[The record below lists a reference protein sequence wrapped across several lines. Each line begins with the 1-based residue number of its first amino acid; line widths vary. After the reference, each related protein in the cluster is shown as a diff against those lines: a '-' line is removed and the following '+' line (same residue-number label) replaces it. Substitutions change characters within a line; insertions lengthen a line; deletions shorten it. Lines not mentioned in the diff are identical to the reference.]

1 MESRGMNKKIFEC
14 MLTLVCGVLFFASA
28 QAQAQNYSFT
38 SGSLAGTRIA
48 ARQAIGEK
56 TCAGLTENRLMAI
69 MLSVPVWELNGGVV
83 DRSPSPMTLSR
94 WDGWANAKNQPL
106 YSFQTLD
113 GDKRAHWN
121 PGVGLWQLDTFPAT
135 LHLSHA
141 ERMDTRAGGVY
152 IARVLRDAF
161 CAGEAS
167 LKTRLRG
174 TWFACQTNDRCFT
187 TYTSMYT
194 PVGDVLRVTGT
205 AGTSQSGGTML
216 TRCRWGANGVPF
228 SCYWVNIDRREGYMD
243 VIDLEGTGA
252 RTPLAA
258 GFMSFSEGGFKRAV
272 WLLASGL
279 GSEIQKHVPTTQDA
293 RAVNNWVRDSAL
305 QVETCSGANG
315 CWTTNGVNW

>member
-1 MESRGMNKKIFEC
+1 MESRVMNKKIFEC

-121 PGVGLWQLDTFPAT
+121 PGG
-135 LHLSHA
+135 
-141 ERMDTRAGGVY
+141 
-152 IARVLRDAF
+152 
-161 CAGEAS
+161 
-167 LKTRLRG
+167 
-174 TWFACQTNDRCFT
+174 
-187 TYTSMYT
+187 
-194 PVGDVLRVTGT
+194 
-205 AGTSQSGGTML
+205 
-216 TRCRWGANGVPF
+216 
-228 SCYWVNIDRREGYMD
+228 
-243 VIDLEGTGA
+243 
-252 RTPLAA
+252 
-258 GFMSFSEGGFKRAV
+258 
-272 WLLASGL
+272 
-279 GSEIQKHVPTTQDA
+279 
-293 RAVNNWVRDSAL
+293 
-305 QVETCSGANG
+305 
-315 CWTTNGVNW
+315 